1 MITKVTGDILLS
13 EAKAIA
19 HGIAPHDHF
28 NQGLALSLKQQHPAM
43 VKDFRHFCF
52 QNNPKPGSAWLWASP
67 ERVVFN
73 LLTQEPAKDKNQN
86 PGKATQANIN
96 HALKDLHNQIIEND
110 IPSIALPR
118 IATGVGG
125 CEWEEVEPLINKH
138 LGDLKIPVIIYE
150 TYKKDQ
156 KAAEKLKKEKA

>member
-1 MITKVTGDILLS
+1 M
-13 EAKAIA
+13 
-19 HGIAPHDHF
+19 
-28 NQGLALSLKQQHPAM
+28 
-43 VKDFRHFCF
+43 
-52 QNNPKPGSAWLWASP
+52 
-67 ERVVFN
+67 
-73 LLTQEPAKDKNQN
+73 
-86 PGKATQANIN
+86 
-96 HALKDLHNQIIEND
+96 KDLHNQIIEND